1 MNLQVGVKA
10 LIRNTKD
17 QYLFLQRS
25 EKISTDTNKTSWDIP
40 GGRIN
45 PDESL
50 VDALK
55 REINEEIGVTL
66 ELSPTLIAAQDI
78 FVPAKDFHVVRLT
91 YIIEAN
97 PENIILSDEHE
108 SYKWVHKRDLKTIE
122 VEPYLAEV
130 IARNF

>member
-45 PDESL
+45 ADESL

-78 FVPAKDFHVVRLT
+78 FVLAKDFHVVRLT

-108 SYKWVHKRDLKTIE
+108 SYKWVHKRDLETIE

-130 IARNF
+130 IARNL